1 LQKITPA
8 QEHFVVVNQR
18 RGRTLHKEL
27 TFSETGVVNSF
38 TLFLFM
44 YFNLNLLHNLQC
56 ITDYLSESLQEFCS
70 YGHLAMPSRRHSWI
84 LPRSNHFLKA
94 LRSAAKVICFQWW
107 IRWQLLIY
115 KENQD
120 RSDSTVSKHNC
131 FHRRLEIKC
140 SQLVLW
146 IYQVERD
153 LCYVF
158 IILHFCSSKSEMK
171 MY

>member
-1 LQKITPA
+1 MILLQKITPA

-18 RGRTLHKEL
+18 RRRTLHKEL
-27 TFSETGVVNSF
+27 TFGETGVVNSF

-44 YFNLNLLHNLQC
+44 YFNPNLLHNLQC

-107 IRWQLLIY
+107 IRWQGKSRSKWQHSFKAQLLPQ
-115 KENQD
+115 EAGDQMQ
-120 RSDSTVSKHNC
+120 SAC
-131 FHRRLEIKC
+131 
-140 SQLVLW
+140 LVNLSSREGF
-146 IYQVERD
+146 V
-153 LCYVF
+153 LCLYN
-158 IILHFCSSKSEMK
+158 SSLLFL
-171 MY
+171 